1 MTTRNVPADK
11 GAERALEIVDDFT
24 KLLITLAAGAAALS
38 VTFIGSVYRGHKL
51 GLLAVAWGLLALSLL
66 CGMLARGT
74 YIGQVAVGRTEVR
87 RGLLEILN
95 SAQLLALIAAVAL
108 FGATVLLNLHSGPKI
123 LALRDAAKVDSGGLA
138 VLPLACRTGDTGG
151 CNLRIRVAGAGA
163 TGPLRVA
170 QVAADKRAGI
180 HVRLPRELRSR
191 ARADGQARGTVT
203 VTASGRNGVDSTTEL
218 PMRFVAEMNK
228 TERP

>member
-123 LALRDAAKVDSGGLA
+123 LALRDAAKVDSGVSRCFHSPAGPGTPGVA
-138 VLPLACRTGDTGG
+138 TCASASRVPVPPDRCVSPRWLPTSVPASTSGCR
-151 CNLRIRVAGAGA
+151 ASS
-163 TGPLRVA
+163 GPAPVPTARP
-170 QVAADKRAGI
+170 AA
-180 HVRLPRELRSR
+180 L
-191 ARADGQARGTVT
+191 
-203 VTASGRNGVDSTTEL
+203 
-218 PMRFVAEMNK
+218 
-228 TERP
+228 